1 MTVHAYENG
10 YRTLGRQTLLLPIEW
25 TPDGWFRVPPGTRT
39 AAPLPMPVPGAR
51 QQPALD
57 PSDNF
62 TSSQLGLQWA
72 FWHEFDPARFTTGNG
87 VLMLQAKGD
96 SLANT
101 SALTT
106 PVGGHAYTIEIDVE
120 VTPGCASG
128 LLLFYDPQHATGIV
142 LDDQGIGVRLA
153 NGYVPSRKN
162 KGAARATLRVVND
175 RQECDFYYKLP
186 GHLWQK
192 AEESSEIAG
201 MQHNVLGGFL
211 DVRPAVLAT
220 GQGQA
225 TFRNFRYWPEVKVP
239 S

>member
-25 TPDGWFRVPPGTRT
+25 TPDGWFRVPPSTRT
-39 AAPLPMPVPGAR
+39 AAPLPMPVPNAH

-57 PSDNF
+57 PSDSF
-62 TSSQLGLQWA
+62 KSPDLGLQWA
-72 FWHEFDPARFTTGNG
+72 FWHEFDPARITTGKG
-87 VLMLQAKGD
+87 APTLLAKGD

-101 SALTT
+101 AALTT
-106 PVGGHAYTIEIDVE
+106 PVGGHAYTIEVDVE

-128 LLLFYDPQHATGIV
+128 LLLFYSPEHATGIL
-142 LDDQGIGVRLA
+142 LDDEGIGVRLA

-162 KGAARATLRVVND
+162 KGATRATLRVVND
-175 RQECDFYYKLP
+175 RQENDFYYRLP
-186 GHLWQK
+186 GQQWQK

-201 MQHNVLGGFL
+201 MNHNVLGGFL
-211 DVRPAVLAT
+211 DDRPAVIAT
-220 GQGQA
+220 GHGQA
-225 TFRNFRYWPEVKVP
+225 TFRSFRYWPEVKAP